1 MNKKALFKHSIM
13 SNIFIKAQSQLSIE
27 WLKLKSTP
35 GLYLALTC
43 GLLISFLV
51 FITHLMEVHSLTSF
65 GVNPW
70 RRYFTRGLAI
80 FSLFVSVPFVLLLVS
95 AVVNVE
101 RQANAWKYLYTL
113 PIRRGNIYFSKLV
126 VLLLLLALSLFLLVF
141 GLVLSGYVLDSIHP
155 EFELA
160 FYQPD
165 LWELG
170 ANAVHTWL
178 SLLGLV
184 GLQYFLSLRFQHFL
198 LPLGLGILGYV
209 FGLILAV
216 TQNTVALYCPFSY
229 PMLVQDFGMFRIEIR
244 ASAGFA
250 GLNNIELYSLGF
262 FLFFV
267 LLGWIWENRRSV
279 S

>member
-1 MNKKALFKHSIM
+1 MM
-13 SNIFIKAQSQLSIE
+13 SNIFIKTQSQLSIE

-43 GLLISFLV
+43 GLLISTLV
-51 FITHLMEVHSLTSF
+51 FIAHLMEVHSLASL
-65 GVNPW
+65 GGNPW
-70 RRYFTRGLAI
+70 GRYFTRGLAI
-80 FSLFVSVPFVLLLVS
+80 FSLFVSVPFVVLLVS
-95 AVVNVE
+95 AVVYVE

-113 PIRRGNIYFSKLV
+113 PTRRGSIYFSKLV
-126 VLLLLLALSLFLLVF
+126 MILLLLALSLFLLVL
-141 GLVLSGYVLDSIHP
+141 GLLLSGYALDRMHP

-160 FYQPD
+160 FYQPN

-170 ANAVHTWL
+170 AKALHTWL

-198 LPLGLGILGYV
+198 LPLGVGILGYV

-216 TQNTVALYCPFSY
+216 TQMNAALYCPFSY
-229 PMLVQDFGMFRIEIR
+229 PMLVQDFGMFRTEIR
-244 ASAGFA
+244 ASIAFG
-250 GLNNIELYSLGF
+250 GLSNIELYSLGF

-267 LLGWIWENRRSV
+267 LLAWIWETRRSV